1 MLQRCRDS
9 DVAEPCSSSWG
20 IQKHYHEGD
29 LAEQT
34 ACSLDYRQKVLL
46 AYAYKKHHGFANDA
60 WAICVQD
67 PLPVCIDGSAF
78 AVCADPKQVTLLVR
92 VI

>member
-1 MLQRCRDS
+1 MLQRCQDS
-9 DVAEPCSSSWG
+9 DVAEPRSSSLG

-46 AYAYKKHHGFANDA
+46 AYAYKKHHIFANYA

-67 PLPVCIDGSAF
+67 PLPICIDGSAF
-78 AVCADPKQVTLLVR
+78 AVCADTRQVLLLVR
-92 VI
+92 VV